1 MNKKNKGVI
10 PFYGGDKQ
18 KLFEIERRCMDR
30 DGKVVAHLRANLPT
44 GCILDVGAGNGFTA
58 AKLQCKDRIVYPI
71 EPNLKMIDRK
81 RALPWVRGKA
91 QQLPFAKNTFD
102 GAYATWAFFLNGVA
116 GIDLGLLELER
127 VIRSGGLIIVID
139 NAGDDEFCSYS
150 KNTIWADRQFWL
162 SHKFQETIIETSWR
176 FDNEQEASLLFK
188 HFFGDV
194 NLPPG
199 QTVFQYRVA
208 AFAKNLA

>member
-1 MNKKNKGVI
+1 MNEVNKAVI

-44 GCILDVGAGNGFTA
+44 GNILDVGAGNGFTA
-58 AKLQCKDRIVYPI
+58 AKLQSKDRIVYPI
-71 EPNLKMIDRK
+71 EPNQAMIDEK
-81 RALPWVRGKA
+81 RPLPWVRGKA
-91 QQLPFAKNTFD
+91 QELPFARDSFD

-116 GIDLGLLELER
+116 GIDLGLTELDR
-127 VIRSGGLIIVID
+127 VIKSGGLIIIVD

-150 KNTIWADRQFWL
+150 KKTIWADRQFWL
-162 SHKFQETIIETSWR
+162 SRKFKETIIETSWR

-188 HFFGDV
+188 HFFGEV
-194 NLPPG
+194 NLPTG

-208 AFAKNLA
+208 AFAKNVA